1 MSVRV
6 LVIDDDP
13 KARELARAVL
23 EQESFLVRTAA
34 GGVSGLTQADAD
46 PPDVIVLDVQ
56 MPGMDGYEVCRV
68 LRHGKKTR
76 GVPVVMLTACDDAGL
91 NHKAFAAGAQMCV
104 TKPFRREALV
114 TAITVALRMMP
125 EQ

>member
-13 KARELARAVL
+13 KGRELVKAVL
-23 EQESFLVRTAA
+23 DPDSFLVRTAE
-34 GGVSGLTQADAD
+34 GGVSGLTQADVD

-76 GVPVVMLTACDDAGL
+76 GVPIVMLTACDDVGL

-104 TKPFRREALV
+104 SKPFRREALV
-114 TAITVALRMMP
+114 TAITVALQMMP
-125 EQ
+125 K

>member
-6 LVIDDDP
+6 LIIDDDP
-13 KARELARAVL
+13 KARDLAKAIL
-23 EQESFLVRTAA
+23 EQESFVVRTAA
-34 GGVSGLTQADAD
+34 GGVSGLTQADAE

-68 LRHGKKTR
+68 LRHGEKTKR
-76 GVPVVMLTACDDAGL
+76 IPIVMLTACDDVGL
-91 NHKAFAAGAQMCV
+91 NRKAFAVGAQMCV

-114 TAITVALRMMP
+114 TAITVAMQMTP

>member
-13 KARELARAVL
+13 KGRELVKAVL
-23 EQESFLVRTAA
+23 DPDSFLVRTADR
-34 GGVSGLTQADAD
+34 GVSGLTQADAD

-76 GVPVVMLTACDDAGL
+76 RIPVVMLTACDDTSL
-91 NHKAFAAGAQMCV
+91 NRKAFAAGAQMCV

-114 TAITVALRMMP
+114 TAITVAMQMTP

>member
-13 KARELARAVL
+13 KARELAKAML
-23 EQESFLVRTAA
+23 GQESFLVRTAA

-68 LRHGKKTR
+68 LRHGEKTR
-76 GVPVVMLTACDDAGL
+76 RIPIVMLTACDDVSL
-91 NHKAFAAGAQMCV
+91 NRQAFAAGAQMCV
-104 TKPFRREALV
+104 TKPFRREALE
-114 TAITVALRMMP
+114 TAIAVALRMTP
-125 EQ
+125 E

>member
-1 MSVRV
+1 V
-6 LVIDDDP
+6 LDP
-13 KARELARAVL
+13 D
-23 EQESFLVRTAA
+23 SFLVRTADR
-34 GGVSGLTQADAD
+34 GVSGLTQADAD

-76 GVPVVMLTACDDAGL
+76 GVPIVMLTACDDTSL
-91 NHKAFAAGAQMCV
+91 NRQAFAAGAQMCV

-114 TAITVALRMMP
+114 TAITVAMQMTP

>member
-13 KARELARAVL
+13 KGRELVKDVL

-68 LRHGKKTR
+68 LRHGEKTR
-76 GVPVVMLTACDDAGL
+76 HIPIVMLTACNDVSL
-91 NHKAFAAGAQMCV
+91 NREAFAAGAQMCV
-104 TKPFRREALV
+104 TKPFRREALE
-114 TAITVALRMMP
+114 TAIAVAVRMTP
-125 EQ
+125 Q

>member
-6 LVIDDDP
+6 LIIDDDP

-23 EQESFLVRTAA
+23 DQDSFLVRTAE

-68 LRHGKKTR
+68 LRHGEKTR
-76 GVPVVMLTACDDAGL
+76 RIPIVMLTASNEVSL
-91 NHKAFAAGAQMCV
+91 NRQAFAAGAQMCV
-104 TKPFRREALV
+104 TKPFRREALE
-114 TAITVALRMMP
+114 TAIAVALRMTP
-125 EQ
+125 E

>member
-13 KARELARAVL
+13 KGRELVRAVL
-23 EQESFLVRTAA
+23 DQDSFLVRTAG
-34 GGVSGLTQADAD
+34 GGVSGLNQADAD

-76 GVPVVMLTACDDAGL
+76 GIPVVMLTACNDVSL
-91 NHKAFAAGAQMCV
+91 NRQAFAAGAQMCV
-104 TKPFRREALV
+104 TKPFRREALE
-114 TAITVALRMMP
+114 TAIAVALRMKP

>member
-1 MSVRV
+1 
-6 LVIDDDP
+6 LVQ
-13 KARELARAVL
+13 AVL
-23 EQESFLVRTAA
+23 EQESFLVRTAE

-46 PPDVIVLDVQ
+46 PPDLIVLDVQ

-76 GVPVVMLTACDDAGL
+76 RIPIVMLTACNDVSL
-91 NHKAFAAGAQMCV
+91 NRKAFAAGAQMCV